1 MELKCL
7 SIITNFG
14 CHYKCPY
21 CIVKKNGINI
31 PKTTVK
37 SLDTLLETYKSGGY
51 DYISISGGGDP
62 MFEFDK
68 HMDFYD
74 RLFSICRENNIKIEL
89 HTSYIKEIENKLPL
103 ELFNRI
109 VFHCNTIDDV
119 FEAEQTNCGDIP
131 KRVVFVIED
140 RMTIDYLLTVRNVVN
155 SSKTIDQ
162 LSFRQRVDE
171 NYNISYHLH
180 DALKVAPMQTV
191 SSFLYNFDKSRYR
204 LLHRSKCLH
213 TKWPSFYSP
222 TDFRA

>member
-31 PKTTVK
+31 PKTTAE

-51 DYISISGGGDP
+51 DYISLSGGGDP
-62 MFEFDK
+62 MFEFNK

-103 ELFNRI
+103 ELFGRI
-109 VFHCNTIDDV
+109 VFHCNTIDDI
-119 FEAEQTNCGDIP
+119 FEVEQTDCKDVP

-140 RMTIDYLLTVRNVVN
+140 RMTFKYLLTVRNVVDN
-155 SSKTIDQ
+155 AKTIDQ

-180 DALKVAPMQTV
+180 DILKLGHSRKQWYYIEQEDYNTYFVDGQTTE
-191 SSFLYNFDKSRYR
+191 RYSD
-204 LLHRSKCLH
+204 LK
-213 TKWPSFYSP
+213 K
-222 TDFRA
+222 